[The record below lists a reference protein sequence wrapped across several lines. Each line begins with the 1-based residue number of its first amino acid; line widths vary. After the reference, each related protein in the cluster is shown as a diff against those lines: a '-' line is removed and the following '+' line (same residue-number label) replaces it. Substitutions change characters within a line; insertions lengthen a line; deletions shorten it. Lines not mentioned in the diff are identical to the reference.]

1 MTPKHG
7 PGLTEGWYNYPNM
20 SLVTFS
26 QVSCLR
32 RRLCGV
38 CCLAGLF
45 KPAFIT
51 PPFINQCRQSCW
63 GRRELD
69 SVPQSTLIWLQ
80 LLVCLRDPSIFAETR
95 GPIKLQLGGK
105 ESKNKTNKRFTFN
118 ANKAGEI
125 LILVPCACSMWL
137 IFCRP
142 SRVSLAM
149 LSPFNAAVNLKLNSH
164 HKTQFE
170 QYRLHWG
177 VHERVNIAQK
187 SLQ

>member
-7 PGLTEGWYNYPNM
+7 PSLTEGWYNYPNM

-45 KPAFIT
+45 KPVFIT
-51 PPFINQCRQSCW
+51 PPLINQFRQSCW

-69 SVPQSTLIWLQ
+69 TVPQSTLIWLQ
-80 LLVCLRDPSIFAETR
+80 LLVCLHDPSIFAETC

-118 ANKAGEI
+118 ANKV
-125 LILVPCACSMWL
+125 LTLVPCACSTWL
-137 IFCRP
+137 SFCHP
-142 SRVSLAM
+142 SSVSLAM
-149 LSPFNAAVNLKLNSH
+149 LSPFHAAVNLKLNSH
-164 HKTQFE
+164 HET
-170 QYRLHWG
+170 
-177 VHERVNIAQK
+177 
-187 SLQ
+187 